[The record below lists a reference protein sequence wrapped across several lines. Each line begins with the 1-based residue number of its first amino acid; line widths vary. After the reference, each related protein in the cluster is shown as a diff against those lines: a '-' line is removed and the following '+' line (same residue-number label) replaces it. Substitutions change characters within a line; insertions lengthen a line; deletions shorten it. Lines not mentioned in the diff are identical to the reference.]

1 VVEFVGSG
9 CRHTPLT
16 QRIGGAIVD
25 STGSSRCVGPGGGPT
40 SRWRR
45 WTANRKK
52 RCDVPV
58 SVKLSRV
65 LAATALVAALL
76 VPIGS
81 AAAHSSSSGDNTAI
95 KRIFV
100 IMLENHS
107 QSTTIGDP
115 NLPYLTS
122 LANDYGQATSYYGV
136 THPSQP
142 NYVAAI
148 TGQLDITRMNDVA
161 TNHYSWTNLVDQLES
176 HGKTWGAYMEALPY
190 AGFTGPIY
198 PDAAALPPNGA
209 ALYTNKHDPFVLM
222 DDVLS
227 SPSRL
232 ANIKPYTD
240 LAADLNSSHAPDFV
254 WISPDQCNDMHG
266 GVYATITGHP
276 ETPCPYNSTVDDAN
290 DTALKQKADAFI
302 HTAVDTIRSSKAWT
316 GNSAIFI
323 LSDEADFDGSAT
335 STDLW
340 ADVSGCC
347 DSPGYG
353 SAPALPYHFALVDN
367 PIDCSPPDA
376 PHTCSE
382 PRLWD
387 AGQFG
392 GGLVPAVVV
401 TSNGARGIVDDTPY
415 NHYSL
420 LRTIEQ
426 VWGLGYLGYAADS
439 DNVSS
444 MTNLLQH

>member
-1 VVEFVGSG
+1 
-9 CRHTPLT
+9 
-16 QRIGGAIVD
+16 
-25 STGSSRCVGPGGGPT
+25 
-40 SRWRR
+40 
-45 WTANRKK
+45 
-52 RCDVPV
+52 VPV
-58 SVKLSRV
+58 SGKLKRL
-65 LAATALVAALL
+65 LAAGALVGAML

-81 AAAHSSSSGDNTAI
+81 AAAHSSSSGSNAAVQ
-95 KRIFV
+95 RIFV

-107 QSTTIGDP
+107 QNTTIGDV

-122 LANDYGQATSYYGV
+122 LAHGHAEATSYYGV

-198 PDAAALPPNGA
+198 PDSAALPPSGV

-232 ANIKPYTD
+232 ANIKPYTS

-266 GVYATITGHP
+266 GVYATVAGHP
-276 ETPCPYNSTVDDAN
+276 ETPCPYNNTVDDPN
-290 DTALKQKADAFI
+290 DSALKQKADAFI
-302 HTAVDTIRSSKAWT
+302 HAAVDTIRSSKAWT

-323 LSDEADFDGSAT
+323 LSDEADFDGSAAN
-335 STDLW
+335 TDLW

-353 SAPALPYHFALVDN
+353 SADPLPYGYQFMDN
-367 PIDCSPPDA
+367 GPGHYWYTGA
-376 PHTCSE
+376 
-382 PRLWD
+382 
-387 AGQFG
+387 FG

-401 TSNGARGIVDDTPY
+401 TRNGPKGIVDDTPY

-426 VWGLGYLGYAADS
+426 VWRLGYLGYAADGA
-439 DNVSS
+439 NVSS

>member
-1 VVEFVGSG
+1 M
-9 CRHTPLT
+9 
-16 QRIGGAIVD
+16 
-25 STGSSRCVGPGGGPT
+25 
-40 SRWRR
+40 
-45 WTANRKK
+45 
-52 RCDVPV
+52 
-58 SVKLSRV
+58 
-65 LAATALVAALL
+65 
-76 VPIGS
+76 
-81 AAAHSSSSGDNTAI
+81 
-95 KRIFV
+95 

-107 QSTTIGDP
+107 QNTTIGDP
-115 NLPYLTS
+115 NLPYLTK
-122 LANDYGQATSYYGV
+122 LAHTYGQATSYYGV

-198 PDAAALPPNGA
+198 PDAAALPPSGA

-222 DDVLS
+222 DDILS
-227 SPSRL
+227 SPARL
-232 ANIKPYTD
+232 AKIKPYTS
-240 LAADLNSSHAPDFV
+240 LAADLNSRHAPDFV

-266 GVYATITGHP
+266 GVYATVPGHP
-276 ETPCPYNSTVDDAN
+276 ETPCPYNTTVDDQY
-290 DTALKQKADAFI
+290 DTALKQNADEFI
-302 HTAVDTIRSSKAWT
+302 HSAVNTIRNSRAWT
-316 GNSAIFI
+316 DNSAIFI

-335 STDLW
+335 DTDLW

-353 SAPALPYHFALVDN
+353 RAPALPYDFPLVDN

-376 PHTCSE
+376 PHTCSQ

-401 TSNGARGIVDDTPY
+401 TSHRGTEGDRRRHPVQPLLTAPHDRAGLAPRVPRVRGRWPQRQVDDETPPPLTRGPRPLADEAGPSGPASSFPGAPSIPGRRARSV
-415 NHYSL
+415 HR
-420 LRTIEQ
+420 LR
-426 VWGLGYLGYAADS
+426 S
-439 DNVSS
+439 RR
-444 MTNLLQH
+444 